1 MKLSVNTGSN
11 KSIRKKNNANYG
23 NNSSAEKATQ
33 ARTKRAPKNGYMSKS
48 ARIYRWGSS
57 NPQWG

>member
-33 ARTKRAPKNGYMSKS
+33 ARTKRGTKPKKQEPKKAFFS
-48 ARIYRWGSS
+48 WC
-57 NPQWG
+57 